1 MAEHSI
7 ITGEGVELELP
18 AATVLSRI
26 VSSLIDYGL
35 LTIAYTALIFSLA
48 STFPDLNGAQV
59 GTLIVSA
66 TAIFFW
72 LVPALVTASSNGRS
86 LGKLVTRTRVVRL
99 DGGTITANQ
108 AFIRAT
114 AGILEV
120 IGTLGLIATVAS
132 FVTKNSQRLGDMLAG
147 TYVVRWPSRS
157 AWEPRASMPRELAGW
172 AQIAQTRALPIGLSL
187 NVADFLKGRDRLTAQ
202 ARQAQARALAA
213 ACEKYVAPPPPW
225 GTPAEA
231 FIEALTVIRYDV
243 ERRRFAQAAERRQRL
258 GTREAEIPYGLDE
271 AAWAQR

>member
-26 VSSLIDYGL
+26 VSGLIDYGL
-35 LTIAYTALIFSLA
+35 IVIAYVVLIFSLA
-48 STFPDLNGAQV
+48 NTFPTFNGAQV
-59 GTLIVSA
+59 ATIVVSV
-66 TAIFFW
+66 TAVLFW
-72 LVPALVTASSNGRS
+72 LLPALVTTTSNGRS

-120 IGTLGLIATVAS
+120 FVAFGAIATITS
-132 FVTKNSQRLGDMLAG
+132 FITKNSQRLGDMLAG

-157 AWEPRASMPRELAGW
+157 DWEPKVSMPQGLAAW
-172 AQIAQTRALPIGLSL
+172 AGVAQTRALPTGLSL
-187 NVADFLKGRDRLTAQ
+187 NIADFLKGRERLTPQ

-213 ACEKYVAPPPPW
+213 ACEKYVSPPPPW

-231 FIEALTVIRYDV
+231 FIEAVTVIRYDV
-243 ERRRFAQAAERRQRL
+243 ERRRYTEVTERRQRL
-258 GTREAEIPYGLDE
+258 GTRVAEIPYGLGE
-271 AAWAQR
+271 SA